1 MSNLTLRQVA
11 PGIGANANYTYKGGP
26 LTHNELD
33 ANFVL
38 LDSAITTGS
47 FYDGVN
53 IGGGLVIDS
62 GGIEIKE
69 GDLTLNNGNIHYRP
83 SLLFIDDDAAAE
95 TVRFDSSGSVLIG
108 SSVNSQSVNLK
119 VSRVGNQHALIGCKT
134 SNSTQI
140 SRMELGP
147 AGDGTETGAGLK
159 ATQETGNFNDWSLTL
174 FSSNGTDGYVDA
186 IKINTDGLVQFDTKV
201 EFNDSATFNEGI
213 HVIGNLK
220 LDGTLLINGD
230 FPPTGTVEAVSMT
243 VPTGLQVTNGPS
255 DPIISIGTFQMSF
268 DSGYSLVDPTDRAH
282 WDEAYSWGDHSL
294 AGYLLGADFDATLDS
309 ALGGTA
315 VVFETRNISTGN
327 GLSGGGDM
335 SADRT
340 LTMSGSYTGDFT
352 VTGGITATGD
362 IQAQGNVI
370 AYYNASDERLKE
382 NITVIDDALDKV
394 STLKGVNFNYTA
406 SGIKSTGLI
415 AQDLERV
422 LPEAVYED
430 DEGYKGIR
438 YQVTVGLLVE
448 AIKELKAEIEDLK
461 KGK

>member
-1 MSNLTLRQVA
+1 MAKLTLRQVA
-11 PGIGANANYTYKGGP
+11 PGVGANAEYTYKGGP

-38 LDSAITTGS
+38 LDSALTDGS
-47 FYDGVN
+47 FYQGINV
-53 IGGGLVIDS
+53 GGGIIVES

-69 GDLTLNNGNIHYRP
+69 GDLTLNNGNIHYNP
-83 SLLFIDDDAAAE
+83 SLLFIDDDAAE
-95 TVRFDSSGSVLIG
+95 ERVRFDSSGSVLIG

-119 VSRVGNQHALIGCKT
+119 VSRSGNQHALIGCKT
-134 SNSTQI
+134 SNSTQV
-140 SRMELGP
+140 SRLELGP
-147 AGDGTETGAGLK
+147 AGDGTETGAGIK

-174 FSSNGTDGYVDA
+174 FSSNATDGYVDA

-220 LDGTLLINGD
+220 LDGTLMINGD

-243 VPTGLQVTNGPS
+243 VPTGLEVTNGPA
-255 DPIISIGTFQMSF
+255 DPITSVGTFQMSYTT
-268 DSGYSLVDPTDRAH
+268 GYSIVSPTDRTN
-282 WDEAYSWGDHSL
+282 WDTAYGWGDHS
-294 AGYLLGADFDATLDS
+294 APGYLLEADFGSALDS

-315 VVFETRNISTGN
+315 VVFEDRTISTSN
-327 GLSGGGDM
+327 GIQGGGDL
-335 SADRT
+335 SADRS
-340 LTMSGSYTGDFT
+340 LSLSGSYTGNFS
-352 VTGGITATGD
+352 VTGDISATGD
-362 IQAQGNVI
+362 IRSDGNVI

-406 SGIKSTGLI
+406 SGIQSTGLI

-430 DEGYKGIR
+430 EDGYKGIR
-438 YQVTVGLLVE
+438 YQITVGLLVE